1 MNARPVP
8 VSPDD
13 IDVAWLNAAMGHGR
27 TPYASVRIE
36 PVAGGFYGASARVTA
51 TASEHSQ
58 PPTRFFAKCASPSPA
73 LRESLGRSGVY
84 RNEYDFYTRLA
95 DAFPV
100 RVPRC
105 HFAYY
110 DPASHHTLLL
120 LEWLEGEFGDRVR
133 GANRTQATKA
143 VDAAREMHRHWSEP
157 GRLDA
162 HPWLRRITESP
173 FFSELARID
182 AEHAERALAVLGD
195 LAPAWLRQHAPR
207 TGRILRSQYTALD
220 ALPSTLLHFDYQNC
234 NMRFAADGSPT
245 ILDWQLLMRGPGIVD
260 VCTFLIYTVP
270 SGDRRAWQQDLLE
283 RYLDSSRVPDG
294 ARTAFG
300 RMALVLAFNLV
311 RSASVFDVENAE
323 HMAVMTTLLERS
335 CAAVEDL
342 DALAL
347 VE

>member
-1 MNARPVP
+1 MSVCSRADELAEIAQDVHEFENAHAPSIDMRTVVLRACVRTMRTPLGCCNIPPRGNERSSNMNARPVP

-120 LEWLEGEFGDRVR
+120 LE
-133 GANRTQATKA
+133 
-143 VDAAREMHRHWSEP
+143 
-157 GRLDA
+157 
-162 HPWLRRITESP
+162 
-173 FFSELARID
+173 
-182 AEHAERALAVLGD
+182 
-195 LAPAWLRQHAPR
+195 
-207 TGRILRSQYTALD
+207 
-220 ALPSTLLHFDYQNC
+220 
-234 NMRFAADGSPT
+234 
-245 ILDWQLLMRGPGIVD
+245 
-260 VCTFLIYTVP
+260 
-270 SGDRRAWQQDLLE
+270 
-283 RYLDSSRVPDG
+283 
-294 ARTAFG
+294 
-300 RMALVLAFNLV
+300 
-311 RSASVFDVENAE
+311 
-323 HMAVMTTLLERS
+323 
-335 CAAVEDL
+335 
-342 DALAL
+342 
-347 VE
+347 